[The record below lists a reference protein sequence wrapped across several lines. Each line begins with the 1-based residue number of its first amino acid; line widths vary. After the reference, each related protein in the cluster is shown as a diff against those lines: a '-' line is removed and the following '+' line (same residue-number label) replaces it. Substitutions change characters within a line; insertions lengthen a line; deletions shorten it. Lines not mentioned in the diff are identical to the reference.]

1 MAKKGSRFRKHLY
14 EFKLEIVKRHLQ
26 NGVSVEVLAKENEL
40 EPKLIRTWRTS
51 YLQHGEQGLEAK
63 PKGRPKGSLTV
74 DQLKT
79 EFTSELD
86 KLQYENA
93 TLKLEVAR
101 LKKLQEL

>member
-1 MAKKGSRFRKHLY
+1 MAKKGSRFRKHSY

-26 NGVSVEVLAKENEL
+26 NGVSIGVLAKENEL
-40 EPKLIRTWRTS
+40 EPKLIRTWRTA

-63 PKGRPKGSLTV
+63 PKGRPTGSLAV
-74 DQLKT
+74 DQPKT
-79 EFTSELD
+79 EFTSELE

-93 TLKLEVAR
+93 TLKLEIAR